1 MKPITYTS
9 TLPNDL
15 WDLLENYAVKL
26 KMPKNR
32 ILENALRAYLQNIKK
47 AEYIRSFRKA
57 AGDEDMILMAEEGMG
72 EYLKMLE
79 EL

>member
-1 MKPITYTS
+1 MKPVTYTS

-15 WDLLENYAVKL
+15 WELLEGYAGKL

-32 ILENALRAYLQNIKK
+32 ILENALRNYLGNLKR

-57 AGDEDMILMAEEGMG
+57 AGDEEMPGMAEDGM
-72 EYLKMLE
+72 EDYLKMFDE
-79 EL
+79 Q

>member
-57 AGDEDMILMAEEGMG
+57 AGDEDMKFIAEEGMG